1 MSKQARP
8 SQRSGVFGLL
18 LVFCLTAFIGGIGFD
33 LGAGAR
39 LRFWVGDQPAAA
51 GAVGVAAALF
61 MVLIAYAGRIVLD
74 RRKKEEQTEGGGDGR
89 THA

>member
-1 MSKQARP
+1 MNKRP
-8 SQRSGVFGLL
+8 RLSQRSGAFGLL
-18 LVFCLTAFIGGIGFD
+18 LVFCLTAFIGGLGFD

-39 LRFWVGDQPAAA
+39 VRFWIGEQPGAA

-61 MVLIAYAGRIVLD
+61 MVLIAHGGRMALN
-74 RRKKEEQTEGGGDGR
+74 RWRKEAANEGGGDGR